1 MLTYADVCSQADTT
15 AKVVADLD
23 ELAIFTSSHSAPATQ
38 PPSAPTSN
46 NTLTELQSFAAGPA
60 GANST
65 TYADVCWRAC

>member
-1 MLTYADVCSQADTT
+1 
-15 AKVVADLD
+15 VVADLD
-23 ELAIFTSSHSAPATQ
+23 ELAIFTSSHSAPTTQ

-65 TYADVCWRAC
+65 TYADVC